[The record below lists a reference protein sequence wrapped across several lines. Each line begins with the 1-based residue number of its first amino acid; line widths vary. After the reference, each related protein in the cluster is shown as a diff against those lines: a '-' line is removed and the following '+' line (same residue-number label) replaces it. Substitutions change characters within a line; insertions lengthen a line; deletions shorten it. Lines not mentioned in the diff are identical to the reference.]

1 MISWVRDLAY
11 KLGFVTVIA
20 KSDNDGNDRK
30 GFVTLGCQRG
40 SVYRMYINK
49 EREER
54 EEMTTMKYGCVFKV
68 KSYLLSCEQWSLNVV
83 NGEHNHEMT
92 QDFQGHKYVE

>member
-1 MISWVRDLAY
+1 LDVKEAVYIGRTL
-11 KLGFVTVIA
+11 T
-20 KSDNDGNDRK
+20 RK
-30 GFVTLGCQRG
+30 
-40 SVYRMYINK
+40 
-49 EREER
+49 R